1 MDLIPPGLF
10 WVKWTLM
17 FDKPELVK
25 VLELSQMTEQDWEL
39 LSERCYSAYQ
49 WHILLQLRPQF
60 ADRCPWE
67 KLNGRDWEH
76 SAAETAAVRRPVSVG
91 KAA

>member
-1 MDLIPPGLF
+1 MDFIPPGLF

-25 VLELSQMTEQDWEL
+25 DLELSQMTEQDWEL

-49 WHILLQLRPQF
+49 WHILLQLRPQLI
-60 ADRCPWE
+60 DKCPWE
-67 KLNGRDWEH
+67 LNGGNWCSILR
-76 SAAETAAVRRPVSVG
+76 
-91 KAA
+91 K